1 MSGVI
6 NSAGSKSGEIG
17 TTELDYEE
25 GTWTPAL
32 VNGSS
37 TASYTDA
44 GSYTKIGNK
53 VFFRWYSSSVTI
65 SSASGDAEISGL
77 PFTSDNNNWTFQAE
91 HTNGV
96 DGDTRGGIVLGSNDR
111 VRFLDKNS
119 ASGATY
125 VNGSGKFLMISV
137 SYTTDA

>member
-1 MSGVI
+1 MCLISNLFNV
-6 NSAGSKSGEIG
+6 
-17 TTELDYEE
+17 
-25 GTWTPAL
+25 PASL
-32 VNGSS
+32 
-37 TASYTDA
+37 
-44 GSYTKIGNK
+44 I
-53 VFFRWYSSSVTI
+53 TI

-125 VNGSGKFLMISV
+125 VNGSGKFLMISG